1 MQLVSLVWMTTKLMA
16 FKLLQYGASEK
27 ALLKQRVA
35 TWFVLFLNWVQG
47 KLPGESVLWVVPWH
61 RFSWPWHE
69 GIPLTS
75 LSSDTGVTAASSL
88 PFIFRPL
95 SNTAPCMYLHPGCP
109 LGGMARDPL
118 HCAPHPRSFSPHT
131 SLFPQQKTARQVADL
146 TL

>member
-69 GIPLTS
+69 GTPLTS

-95 SNTAPCMYLHPGCP
+95 SNTAPCMHLHPGCP
-109 LGGMARDPL
+109 LGGYGPGSPALCPPPQEL
-118 HCAPHPRSFSPHT
+118 LSSHISFS
-131 SLFPQQKTARQVADL
+131 TAENSPAGC
-146 TL
+146 